1 MSVMENLLADVN
13 RLTQTAAEP
22 ELSFYSCQDCGA
34 TYRMAQ
40 MPETCPTC
48 SKAARQWPGS
58 TADEARGRAARA
70 KGIAPTNAIIP
81 PEVPNDWS
89 TANGSLETG
98 AGSANQIS
106 NIPGG
111 IEIGQSAAPVV
122 GKEKLAPAGV
132 NPDRVVTKTKRTVKT
147 KTEPQVV
154 QEIAQSNTAP
164 VDAETDYRA
173 AREARIAAFIEKH
186 ALNEFQPVPV
196 GTAIVQTVGYTL
208 WVGGKPIFRLKES
221 FETGREFAADYNAAR
236 AEQPATRIDVAA
248 CNKVSD
254 PELEA
259 CLYKGDL
266 IVSLNSGHG
275 TETVKPGDTIKI
287 GAYRTRENRLRFA
300 II

>member
-22 ELSFYSCQDCGA
+22 QLSFYACQACGDC
-34 TYRMAQ
+34 YRSEQ
-40 MPETCPTC
+40 MRETCPGCKTN
-48 SKAARQWPGS
+48 ARQWPGS

-70 KGIAPTNAIIP
+70 KGIAPANTLV
-81 PEVPNDWS
+81 EVPSEPVTQPPISEAPKPRS
-89 TANGSLETG
+89 TEG
-98 AGSANQIS
+98 IS
-106 NIPGG
+106 VTVP
-111 IEIGQSAAPVV
+111 STTD
-122 GKEKLAPAGV
+122 KPA
-132 NPDRVVTKTKRTVKT
+132 KTKRTVKT
-147 KTEPQVV
+147 KAEPQVV
-154 QEIAQSNTAP
+154 QEIAQPNTVPA
-164 VDAETDYRA
+164 DAETDYRA

>member
-1 MSVMENLLADVN
+1 MEDLLKDVN

-22 ELSFYSCQDCGA
+22 QLSFYACQACGDC
-34 TYRMAQ
+34 YRSERML
-40 MPETCPTC
+40 ETCPGCKTN
-48 SKAARQWPGS
+48 ARQWPGS
-58 TADEARGRAARA
+58 TADEARGRAKRA
-70 KGIAPTNAIIP
+70 AGVAPATTLV
-81 PEVPNDWS
+81 EVPSEPVTQPPISEAPKPGS
-89 TANGSLETG
+89 TDG
-98 AGSANQIS
+98 IS
-106 NIPGG
+106 VTVP
-111 IEIGQSAAPVV
+111 STTD
-122 GKEKLAPAGV
+122 KPAGA
-132 NPDRVVTKTKRTVKT
+132 KRTVKT
-147 KTEPQVV
+147 KAEPQVV
-154 QEIAQSNTAP
+154 QEITQSNTAP

-173 AREARIAAFIEKH
+173 AREARVAAFIEKH

-196 GTAIVQTVGYTL
+196 GTAVVQTVGYTL

-275 TETVKPGDTIKI
+275 TEIVKPGDTIKI

>member
-1 MSVMENLLADVN
+1 MSVMENLLKDVN

-22 ELSFYSCQDCGA
+22 QLSFYSCQACGD
-34 TYRMAQ
+34 TYRSERML
-40 MPETCPTC
+40 ETCPGCKTN
-48 SKAARQWPGS
+48 ARQWPGS
-58 TADEARGRAARA
+58 TADEARGRAKRA
-70 KGIAPTNAIIP
+70 AGVAPSTTNP
-81 PEVPNDWS
+81 PEVPNEPVPEPVGVASDS
-89 TANGSLETG
+89 TPEQPKLKTQLDNAS
-98 AGSANQIS
+98 
-106 NIPGG
+106 GG
-111 IEIGQSAAPVV
+111 V
-122 GKEKLAPAGV
+122 GKPAFAGV

-147 KTEPQVV
+147 KAEPQVV

-164 VDAETDYRA
+164 TDAETDYRA

-196 GTAIVQTVGYTL
+196 GTATVQTVGYTL

>member
-1 MSVMENLLADVN
+1 MSVMENLLKDVN
-13 RLTQTAAEP
+13 RLTQIAAEP
-22 ELSFYSCQDCGA
+22 QLSFYACQACGDC
-34 TYRMAQ
+34 YRSERMR
-40 MPETCPTC
+40 ETCPGC
-48 SKAARQWPGS
+48 KAAARQWPGS

-70 KGIAPTNAIIP
+70 KGIAPANTLV
-81 PEVPNDWS
+81 EVPSAVESIQEQVGVSGSEAGNNATVAPRDVGTES
-89 TANGSLETG
+89 TT
-98 AGSANQIS
+98 
-106 NIPGG
+106 
-111 IEIGQSAAPVV
+111 
-122 GKEKLAPAGV
+122 KPA
-132 NPDRVVTKTKRTVKT
+132 KAKRTVKT
-147 KTEPQVV
+147 KTEAIPVV
-154 QEIAQSNTAP
+154 EAPTPGTAP
-164 VDAETDYRA
+164 ADAETDYRA

-196 GTAIVQTVGYTL
+196 GTATVQTVGYTL

>member
-22 ELSFYSCQDCGA
+22 QLSFYACQACGDC
-34 TYRMAQ
+34 YRSERML
-40 MPETCPTC
+40 ETCPGC
-48 SKAARQWPGS
+48 KAAARQWPGS
-58 TADEARGRAARA
+58 TADEARGRAKRA
-70 KGIAPTNAIIP
+70 AGVAPATTNP
-81 PEVPNDWS
+81 PEVPNEPDTQPPVFEAPKPRS
-89 TANGSLETG
+89 TDGVPVTVPSTTDKPAKAKRAVKTKAE
-98 AGSANQIS
+98 
-106 NIPGG
+106 
-111 IEIGQSAAPVV
+111 AAPVV
-122 GKEKLAPAGV
+122 ETAAPG
-132 NPDRVVTKTKRTVKT
+132 
-147 KTEPQVV
+147 
-154 QEIAQSNTAP
+154 TAP

-186 ALNEFQPVPV
+186 SLNEFQPVPV

-275 TETVKPGDTIKI
+275 TEIVKPGDTIKI

>member
-1 MSVMENLLADVN
+1 MSVMENLLKDVN

-40 MPETCPTC
+40 MPETCPVC

-58 TADEARGRAARA
+58 TADEAQGRAKRA
-70 KGIAPTNAIIP
+70 AGVAPSTTNP
-81 PEVPNDWS
+81 PEVPNEPVPEPVTVVPDS
-89 TANGSLETG
+89 TPEQPKPKAKRAVKTKAE
-98 AGSANQIS
+98 
-106 NIPGG
+106 
-111 IEIGQSAAPVV
+111 AAPVV
-122 GKEKLAPAGV
+122 ETPA
-132 NPDRVVTKTKRTVKT
+132 
-147 KTEPQVV
+147 
-154 QEIAQSNTAP
+154 SNTAP
-164 VDAETDYRA
+164 ADAETDYRA

>member
-1 MSVMENLLADVN
+1 MSVMEDLLKDVN

-22 ELSFYSCQDCGA
+22 QLSFYACQACGDC
-34 TYRMAQ
+34 YRSERML
-40 MPETCPTC
+40 ETCPGCKTN
-48 SKAARQWPGS
+48 ARQWPGS
-58 TADEARGRAARA
+58 TADEARGRAKRA
-70 KGIAPTNAIIP
+70 AGVAPATTLV
-81 PEVPNDWS
+81 EVPSEPVTQPPISEAPKPGS
-89 TANGSLETG
+89 TDG
-98 AGSANQIS
+98 IS
-106 NIPGG
+106 VTVP
-111 IEIGQSAAPVV
+111 STTD
-122 GKEKLAPAGV
+122 KPAGA
-132 NPDRVVTKTKRTVKT
+132 KRTVKT
-147 KTEPQVV
+147 KAEPQVV
-154 QEIAQSNTAP
+154 QEITQSNTAP

-173 AREARIAAFIEKH
+173 AREARVAAFIEKH

-196 GTAIVQTVGYTL
+196 GTAVVQTVGYTL

-275 TETVKPGDTIKI
+275 TEIVKPGDTIKI

>member
-22 ELSFYSCQDCGA
+22 QLSFYACQACGDC
-34 TYRMAQ
+34 YRSEQ
-40 MPETCPTC
+40 MRETCPGCKTN
-48 SKAARQWPGS
+48 ARQWPGS
-58 TADEARGRAARA
+58 TADEARGRATRA
-70 KGIAPTNAIIP
+70 KGITPATTLV
-81 PEVPNDWS
+81 EVPSAVESIQEQVGVSGSEAGNNATVAPRDVGTES
-89 TANGSLETG
+89 TT
-98 AGSANQIS
+98 
-106 NIPGG
+106 
-111 IEIGQSAAPVV
+111 
-122 GKEKLAPAGV
+122 KPA
-132 NPDRVVTKTKRTVKT
+132 KTKRTVKT
-147 KTEPQVV
+147 KAEAEAAQVV
-154 QEIAQSNTAP
+154 ETAAPGTAP
-164 VDAETDYRA
+164 VDVETDYRA
-173 AREARIAAFIEKH
+173 AREARVATFIEKH
-186 ALNEFQPVPV
+186 SLNEFQPVPV

-248 CNKVSD
+248 CNRVSD

>member
-1 MSVMENLLADVN
+1 MSVMENLLKDVN

-22 ELSFYSCQDCGA
+22 ELSFYSCQACGA

-58 TADEARGRAARA
+58 TADEARGRAKRA
-70 KGIAPTNAIIP
+70 AGVAPATTNP
-81 PEVPNDWS
+81 LEVPNAHNNTPQQTEVSAGETAEAASELARDAGGNKS
-89 TANGSLETG
+89 TEQPKPRAKRAVKTKAE
-98 AGSANQIS
+98 
-106 NIPGG
+106 
-111 IEIGQSAAPVV
+111 AAPVV
-122 GKEKLAPAGV
+122 ETPAP
-132 NPDRVVTKTKRTVKT
+132 
-147 KTEPQVV
+147 
-154 QEIAQSNTAP
+154 STAP

>member
-1 MSVMENLLADVN
+1 MSVMENLLKDVN
-13 RLTQTAAEP
+13 RLTQIAAEP
-22 ELSFYSCQDCGA
+22 ELSFYSCQACGD
-34 TYRMAQ
+34 TYRSERMR
-40 MPETCPTC
+40 ETCPGC
-48 SKAARQWPGS
+48 KAAARQWPGS
-58 TADEARGRAARA
+58 TADEARGRAKRA
-70 KGIAPTNAIIP
+70 AGVAPSTTNP
-81 PEVPNDWS
+81 PEVPDVHNNTPQQTEVS
-89 TANGSLETG
+89 AGETAEAASEFARD
-98 AGSANQIS
+98 AGSNKSTEQPKPRAKRTIKTKA
-106 NIPGG
+106 
-111 IEIGQSAAPVV
+111 EAAPVV
-122 GKEKLAPAGV
+122 EAATPGTAPA
-132 NPDRVVTKTKRTVKT
+132 
-147 KTEPQVV
+147 
-154 QEIAQSNTAP
+154 
-164 VDAETDYRA
+164 DAETDYRA

-196 GTAIVQTVGYTL
+196 GTATVQTVGYTL